1 MEADDGLFFINFKSF
16 RSVFNKIFVAR
27 DFPDEWGAVR
37 FESYWDK
44 ECSGGLPIEGTPAAN
59 IRYAKNPQYFF
70 IMCKTHQNGTL
81 LGIITKS
88 SCLWSKM

>member
-27 DFPDEWGAVR
+27 DFPDEWEAVR

-59 IRYAKNPQYFF
+59 IRYAKNPQYFLKVDEDIELF
-70 IMCKTHQNGTL
+70 VA
-81 LGIITKS
+81 LG
-88 SCLWSKM
+88 